1 MKARLAVTVM
11 LLAGCSCSTVRQ
23 VKDPNALTA
32 DGKTTRTRTD
42 SALDYSIAIF
52 IAAEPKVVWAV
63 MTDAPAFTK
72 WNSTLT
78 RLDGTIARGGKLS
91 LVSKVAPDRTF
102 TLTVS
107 EFDPPH
113 AMVWEDGNGMFLGV
127 RHFTLIEK
135 DGGTV
140 LAMSET
146 YSGLFLGSAEKEMP
160 DFTANFET
168 FAADVKREAERR
180 NAEQRAGSPTPAP

>member
-1 MKARLAVTVM
+1 MRRWIWGLA
-11 LLAGCSCSTVRQ
+11 LIAGCSCSTVRQ
-23 VKDPNALTA
+23 VKDPATLPA
-32 DGKTTRTRTD
+32 DGKAARTRTD
-42 SALDYSIAIF
+42 AALDYSIAIF

-63 MTDAPAFTK
+63 LTDAPAFTK
-72 WNSTLT
+72 WNSTIT
-78 RLDGTIARGGKLS
+78 RLDGTVAKGEKLA

-107 EFDPPH
+107 ELDPPKK
-113 AMVWEDGNGMFLGV
+113 MVWEDGNGMFLGV
-127 RHFTLIEK
+127 RHFTLTEK

-146 YSGLFLGSAEKEMP
+146 YSGFFLGSAEKEMP

-168 FAADVKREAERR
+168 FAADLKREAERR
-180 NAEQRAGSPTPAP
+180 ATGAATAQ